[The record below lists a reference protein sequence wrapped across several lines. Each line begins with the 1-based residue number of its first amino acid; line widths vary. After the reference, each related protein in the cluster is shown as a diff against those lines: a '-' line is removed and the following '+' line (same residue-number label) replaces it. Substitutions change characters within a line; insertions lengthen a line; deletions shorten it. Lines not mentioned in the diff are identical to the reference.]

1 MSKVKVIPDPYTTAD
16 RTLLDKIE
24 AERPYI
30 DELHCH
36 PAMWWRVGNFI
47 CTQFDNGYYHCYLL
61 KKEYPYG
68 KILRDYYI
76 NHKGE
81 MVEGKRY
88 YSVPTKED
96 FLSWC
101 AERGIDGKSMIVV

>member
-1 MSKVKVIPDPYTTAD
+1 MSKVKVIPNPYTTAD
-16 RTLLDKIE
+16 RILIDKIE
-24 AERPYI
+24 TERPI
-30 DELHCH
+30 INGI
-36 PAMWWRVGNFI
+36 PAMWWKVGEFI

-61 KKEYPYG
+61 KKEYLYG

-76 NHKGE
+76 NRKGE

-88 YSVPTKED
+88 YSVPKKED

-101 AERGIDGKSMIVV
+101 AERGIDGKSY

>member
-1 MSKVKVIPDPYTTAD
+1 MSKVKIIPNPYTTAD
-16 RTLLDKIE
+16 RTLIDKIE
-24 AERPYI
+24 AERPI
-30 DELHCH
+30 INGI
-36 PAMWWRVGNFI
+36 PAMWWKVGNFI
-47 CTQFDNGYYHCYLL
+47 CTEFNNGYYHCYLL

-76 NHKGE
+76 NRKGE

-88 YSVPTKED
+88 YSAPTKED

>member
-1 MSKVKVIPDPYTTAD
+1 MSKVKVIPNPYTTAD

-24 AERPYI
+24 KERPCTNSI
-30 DELHCH
+30 
-36 PAMWWRVGNFI
+36 PAMWWKVGGFI
-47 CTQFDNGYYHCYLL
+47 CTRFDNGYYHCYLL

-76 NHKGE
+76 NRKGE
-81 MVEGKRY
+81 MIEGKRY

-96 FLSWC
+96 FLNWC
-101 AERGIDGKSMIVV
+101 AERSIDGKSMVCI

>member
-1 MSKVKVIPDPYTTAD
+1 MSKVKVIPNPYTTAD

-24 AERPYI
+24 KERPI
-30 DELHCH
+30 INGI
-36 PAMWWRVGNFI
+36 PAMWWKVGGFI
-47 CTQFDNGYYHCYLL
+47 CTRFDNGYYHCYLL

-68 KILRDYYI
+68 KILCDYYI
-76 NHKGE
+76 NRKGE

-101 AERGIDGKSMIVV
+101 AERGIDGKSIIVV

>member
-1 MSKVKVIPDPYTTAD
+1 MSKVKVIPNPYTTAD

-24 AERPYI
+24 AERLYI

-36 PAMWWRVGNFI
+36 PAMWWKVGGFI
-47 CTQFDNGYYHCYLL
+47 CTRFDNGYYHCYLL
-61 KKEYPYG
+61 KKEHPYG

-76 NHKGE
+76 NRKGE

>member
-1 MSKVKVIPDPYTTAD
+1 MDEVKAISNPYTTAD

-24 AERPYI
+24 KERPCTNGI
-30 DELHCH
+30 
-36 PAMWWRVGNFI
+36 PAMWWKVGGFI
-47 CTQFDNGYYHCYLL
+47 CTRFDNGYYHCYLL

-76 NHKGE
+76 NRKGE

-101 AERGIDGKSMIVV
+101 AEKGIDGKSMIVV